1 MSWIELPLTNYKV
14 SKIILMCKYLS
25 VISCLLS
32 DKIKKIEIN
41 NADIK
46 LNATNPNTQVQCLH
60 SQKSDSKIAHYR
72 SQDALYGR
80 GRPRPYNRLI
90 FDFTNLRH
98 LLYYIHCRNT
108 L

>member
-1 MSWIELPLTNYKV
+1 MY
-14 SKIILMCKYLS
+14 
-25 VISCLLS
+25 
-32 DKIKKIEIN
+32 
-41 NADIK
+41 
-46 LNATNPNTQVQCLH
+46 

-72 SQDALYGR
+72 SQDVLYGR

-98 LLYYIHCRNT
+98 LFDYIHCRNT